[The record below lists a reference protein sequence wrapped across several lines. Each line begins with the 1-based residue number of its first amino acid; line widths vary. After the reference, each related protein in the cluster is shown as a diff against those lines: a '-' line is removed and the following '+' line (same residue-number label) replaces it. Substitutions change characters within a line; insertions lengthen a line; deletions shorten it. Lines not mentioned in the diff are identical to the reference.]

1 MDVVIGIAMTSRDA
15 RLLLVEGACGDG
27 TVIDHDSFEVDTRI
41 GVEQPGF
48 SEHVVSA
55 VLGTYAAASATR
67 NTVVRVVLTWTDAV
81 SIEAKLVLDSLLE
94 AGITNV
100 AVASASDALEAAA
113 EYMCTTTGRNS
124 IALCVVEP
132 DATMLAVT
140 GVGEDGAQHLRS
152 RTLDDPDEATAVLAL
167 RGICDSFGEPIDAVV
182 IAGSVTG
189 LESLVEEAN
198 SVMER
203 PVALGDDAAFLM
215 VRGAILAGADTPPP
229 EPDEAT
235 GSIFVPRAAR
245 LPTPGTEEPDAAP
258 TAVKD
263 PLVRT
268 LTMIVATAVLVLAG
282 SLVVALAVEGGDGDP
297 PTQAS
302 KPAAR
307 AEPLAPPAPAPE
319 PPPVLMP
326 PPNIVPAVAAPPM
339 APAQPPNP
347 LLVAALSNPQINAVA
362 QKVVPPAVH
371 AAQTPITVPHTDITL
386 PALTEMIGK

>member
-15 RLLLVEGACGDG
+15 RLLLVEGSCGDG
-27 TVIDHDSFEVDTRI
+27 AVIDHDSFEVDTRT

-55 VLGTYAAASATR
+55 VLGTYAAASANG
-67 NTVVRVVLTWTDAV
+67 NTVVRVALTWTAAV

-100 AVASASDALEAAA
+100 AVAPTSDALRAAA
-113 EYMCTTTGRNS
+113 EYTCTTTGRDS

-132 DATMLAVT
+132 DVTLLAVT
-140 GVGEDGAQHLRS
+140 GVSDDGAQHMRS
-152 RTLDDPDEATAVLAL
+152 RLLDGADQAATVLAL
-167 RGICDSFGEPIDAVV
+167 RGACDSFGEPIDAVV
-182 IAGSVTG
+182 IAGSDPG
-189 LESLVEEAN
+189 LKSLVEEVN

-203 PVALGDDAAFLM
+203 PVALSDDAAFLM
-215 VRGAILAGADTPPP
+215 GRGALLASAGIQHP
-229 EPDEAT
+229 ETDEAT

-245 LPTPGTEEPDAAP
+245 LAVAPELDEPDADAP
-258 TAVKD
+258 TLAKD

-268 LTMIVATAVLVLAG
+268 LTMVVVTAVLVLAG
-282 SLVVALAVEGGDGDP
+282 SLFVALAVEGGDGDP
-297 PTQAS
+297 PPQAS

-307 AEPLAPPAPAPE
+307 AEPLPPPAPAPE
-319 PPPVLMP
+319 APPVLMP
-326 PPNIVPAVAAPPM
+326 PPPAAAPPPM